1 MIVRTMSTLT
11 ASIPPV
17 KTRPDWPA
25 ISQLVL
31 SALAALSLFSV
42 GLIIALVNLA
52 GTLSSGLAI
61 ADLTQPFML
70 AGSLIFVGVLVLPS
84 AWYSWKKIAHPDF
97 QPVTRSEWRHLALFL
112 TILVL
117 VLEAG
122 VLALG
127 NLVAQNDRISWLLLP
142 PLNILATGLPTLWL
156 VYIGTHGL
164 IPATP
169 KRKWGVLAVGLTLG
183 PLLILM
189 LELLLLVGVG
199 ILVLLWTV
207 IDPTLSNQ
215 LTSLALPLEYSAPNL
230 DQVLK
235 ILLPYVINPG
245 FLFIGF
251 AFISVLVPLVEETLK
266 PLGVWFLAGKKINP
280 AEGFGYGILSGAGFG
295 LFENLGNT
303 SGVGT
308 DWALVA
314 ASRMSTL
321 LLHCFTAGLLGWAL
335 ASAWSQRRYIRLGIS
350 YAIAIL
356 IHGLWNGMAVLSLL
370 GSVQNLSKFSLPNQL
385 QQIGTFTTVGLVV
398 LGSLVFLSFMG
409 FNRYLRSS
417 GEVISTS
424 LTNTSHLTSTST
436 VLPLSDDAHVTSHA
450 DSSPLQVL
458 GELPSR
464 SENGLKHLETG
475 ENSTNNSGK

>member
-1 MIVRTMSTLT
+1 MSTLT